1 MAPRTFWKGYLKL
14 SLVTCAVTM
23 MPATTQADKVR
34 FRTLNRKTG
43 NPVESRYVD
52 ARSGKPLGEN
62 DEIKGYPTGEDEYV
76 LLEDDEIDAVALEST
91 RTIDIET
98 FVPADSI
105 GWIWLDR
112 PHYLLPDD
120 AVGEE
125 AFCVIRDA
133 MASTDKVGISRLV
146 MYRREHAV
154 MLEPR
159 DKGIVV
165 WTLRSGDEVR
175 PSDPYFEDIDTKKPD
190 AGHVRLIKKLIEERT
205 RPWDPSMVDDPVQ
218 DRLKAII
225 EAKKK
230 SGRKKTTR
238 RKAAEPDQDDRSS
251 NNVVSIMDALRK
263 SIESEKGGKAKKR

>member
-14 SLVTCAVTM
+14 SLVTCPVTM
-23 MPATTQADKVR
+23 MPATTQAEKVR
-34 FRTLNRKTG
+34 FRTINRKTG

-52 ARSGKPLGEN
+52 AATGKPLG
-62 DEIKGYPTGEDEYV
+62 DDDQIKGYETGEDEYV
-76 LLEDDEIDAVALEST
+76 LLEEDEIDAVALEST

-133 MASTDKVGISRLV
+133 MAESDKVGISRLV

-159 DKGIVV
+159 DKGIIV
-165 WTLRSGDEVR
+165 WTLRSGEEVR
-175 PSDPYFEDIDTKKPD
+175 GSEPYFEGIEGSKPD
-190 AGHVRLIKKLIEERT
+190 AKHLRLVKTLIDERT
-205 RPWDPSMVDDPVQ
+205 TAWDPSMVDDPVQ
-218 DRLKAII
+218 ERLKSII
-225 EAKKK
+225 AAKKK
-230 SGRKKTTR
+230 GRKKPA
-238 RKAAEPDQDDRSS
+238 RKKAETQEPKAD
-251 NNVVSIMDALRK
+251 NVVSIMDALRK
-263 SIESEKGGKAKKR
+263 SLDAEKGVKGKSR